1 MEIKMEQYNNN
12 EWYTGVSTTLH
23 ESTGMQRKHNVLDL
37 DVEAE
42 VYDIPYAEMGGP
54 KFFVEIGSCDFNT
67 LNGLALKG
75 WGGIIVEPV
84 QKYFDKLEKHP
95 GVQYINSAI
104 DVNSSFRDMYLY
116 NEDLCQRDRDFSVM
130 SSFKEYVIEANRGLV
145 ESVRVSTISYPELI
159 FMHDVKRID
168 FLKID
173 TEGHDWVILQ
183 MVIYE
188 GPLRPKLIKAETK
201 HLGQNKS
208 AAVALLEERDY
219 LVYQEQ
225 DDLYAIDLRK

>member
-1 MEIKMEQYNNN
+1 M
-12 EWYTGVSTTLH
+12 SD
-23 ESTGMQRKHNVLDL
+23 S
-37 DVEAE
+37 
-42 VYDIPYAEMGGP
+42 
-54 KFFVEIGSCDFNT
+54 KFFVEIGSCDFGT
-67 LNGLALKG
+67 LNPLALKG
-75 WGGIIVEPV
+75 WGGLIVEPIK
-84 QKYFDKLEKHP
+84 KYLDKLEKHP
-95 GVQYINSAI
+95 GVQYVNRAI
-104 DVNSSFRDMYLY
+104 DVRSSFRDMYVY
-116 NEDLCQRDRDFSVM
+116 NEDLCSRDRDFSGM
-130 SSFKEYVIEANRGLV
+130 SSFGEYVIDANRELL
-145 ESVRVSTISYPELI
+145 EPVRVATIPYSELMFI
-159 FMHDVKRID
+159 HEVKRID

-201 HLGQNKS
+201 HLGENKS

>member
-1 MEIKMEQYNNN
+1 M
-12 EWYTGVSTTLH
+12 SD
-23 ESTGMQRKHNVLDL
+23 S
-37 DVEAE
+37 
-42 VYDIPYAEMGGP
+42 
-54 KFFVEIGSCDFNT
+54 KFFVEIGSCDFGT

-75 WGGIIVEPV
+75 WEGIIVEPV
-84 QKYFDKLEKHP
+84 QKYLDKLQKHP
-95 GVQYINSAI
+95 GVQYVNRAI
-104 DVNSSFRDMYLY
+104 DVHSLLREMYVY
-116 NEDLCQRDRDFSVM
+116 NDELCSRDRDFSGM
-130 SSFKEYVIEANRGLV
+130 SSFAEYIIEANRGLLETV
-145 ESVRVSTISYPELI
+145 VVTTIPYSELM